1 MPAILL
7 AVTGIDPSPWEA
19 RLRALAPDRLIR
31 RWPECVG
38 ALADIAYACAW
49 QAPRGLLATL
59 PNLRVIFSLGAGVD
73 HLLNDPTLPAVPVV
87 RIVDPD
93 LTMRMTEYV
102 VLHVLMH
109 HRRQRQYDAQQRERV
124 WHERE
129 QPPAS
134 AVAVGVMG
142 LGVLGC
148 AAAQA
153 LARLGFRT
161 AGWSRT
167 PKSLPGTAAHPG
179 IETFHGS
186 DGLDAFL
193 RRTEIL
199 VCLLPSTPATHGI
212 LRLDL
217 LRKLER
223 NGAAGGAYLINAGR
237 GPLQIDAD
245 ILAALD
251 EGSLAAAT
259 LDVFPTEPLPT
270 ASPMWTHPRVTI
282 TPHCA
287 AASDPGPLAANI
299 LRQIDRLEAGHSL
312 EHVVERAVGY

>member
-1 MPAILL
+1 VGAVLL
-7 AVTGIDPSPWEA
+7 AVSGLDPAPWEA
-19 RLRALAPDRLIR
+19 RFRTLAPQRDIRL
-31 RWPECVG
+31 PALVG
-38 ALADIAYACAW
+38 DAADITYACAW
-49 QAPRGLLATL
+49 QAPRGLLAGL
-59 PNLRVIFSLGAGVD
+59 PRLQVIFSLGAGVD
-73 HLLNDPTLPAVPVV
+73 HLVADPTLPDVPVV

-109 HRRQRQYDAQQRERV
+109 HRRQRLYDAQQRECR
-124 WHERE
+124 WHEHE

-148 AAAQA
+148 DAARA
-153 LARLGFRT
+153 LSRLGFRT

-167 PKSLPGTAAHPG
+167 PKLLAG
-179 IETFHGS
+179 IETFHGN

-199 VCLLPSTPATHGI
+199 VCLLPATMATQGI
-212 LRLDL
+212 LRLKL

-223 NGAAGGAYLINAGR
+223 DGGAGGAYLINAGR
-237 GPLQIDAD
+237 GALQIDAD

-251 EGSLAAAT
+251 EGTLAGAT
-259 LDVFPTEPLPT
+259 LDVFPTEPLPAT
-270 ASPMWTHPRVTI
+270 SPLWLHPKVTI
-282 TPHCA
+282 TPHNA
-287 AASDPGPLAANI
+287 AASDPRALVANM
-299 LRQIDRLEAGHSL
+299 LRQIDRFEAGLPL
-312 EHVVERAVGY
+312 EHVIDRSVGY

>member
-1 MPAILL
+1 
-7 AVTGIDPSPWEA
+7 
-19 RLRALAPDRLIR
+19 
-31 RWPECVG
+31 
-38 ALADIAYACAW
+38 
-49 QAPRGLLATL
+49 
-59 PNLRVIFSLGAGVD
+59 
-73 HLLNDPTLPAVPVV
+73 
-87 RIVDPD
+87 
-93 LTMRMTEYV
+93 MRMTEYV
-102 VLHVLMH
+102 VLQVLMH
-109 HRRQRQYDAQQRERV
+109 HRRQRLYETQQRERV

-167 PKSLPGTAAHPG
+167 RKVLAG
-179 IETFHGS
+179 IQTFHGS

-270 ASPMWTHPRVTI
+270 ASPMWTHQRVTI

-287 AASDPGPLAANI
+287 AYSDPGPLAANI
-299 LRQIDRLEAGHSL
+299 LRQIDRLEARHSL